1 MPAIVSTQE
10 RIRRIQV
17 NGDEAAFNELYE
29 LHAARLY
36 KFAYSFLGE
45 REAAQEIVNDAF
57 LKIWMGRE
65 SLDNIK
71 NLQVYLYVLIKN
83 ACLNHLR
90 SSSSKKIKELKLT
103 ETYYFHLSVDPSQLL
118 ISKELQTKVLKAV
131 NGLPARCKLIFKMV
145 KEDDLSCNEVAA
157 ILGLSNKTVF
167 AQLSIALKKLDD
179 ALGSK

>member
-29 LHAARLY
+29 LHTARLY

-57 LKIWMGRE
+57 LKIWIGRE
-65 SLDNIK
+65 SIDNIK

-83 ACLNHLR
+83 A
-90 SSSSKKIKELKLT
+90 
-103 ETYYFHLSVDPSQLL
+103 
-118 ISKELQTKVLKAV
+118 
-131 NGLPARCKLIFKMV
+131 
-145 KEDDLSCNEVAA
+145 
-157 ILGLSNKTVF
+157 
-167 AQLSIALKKLDD
+167 
-179 ALGSK
+179 

>member
-1 MPAIVSTQE
+1 MLAIVSTQE

-17 NGDEAAFNELYE
+17 KGDEAAFNELYE
-29 LHAARLY
+29 LHEAKLH
-36 KFAYSFLGE
+36 KFACSLLGD

-65 SLDNIK
+65 SLDNIR

-90 SSSSKKIKELKLT
+90 SVSSKKIKELQLT
-103 ETYYFHLSVDPSQLL
+103 EAYYFQLSVDPSQLL
-118 ISKELQTKVLKAV
+118 ISKELQTRVLKAV
-131 NGLPARCKLIFKMV
+131 NGLPPRCKLIFKMV
-145 KEDDLSCNEVAA
+145 KEDDLSCSEVAD

-167 AQLSIALKKLDD
+167 AQLAIALKKLDD
-179 ALGSK
+179 ALGGK